1 MLSVNQTNDA
11 AWAAVFGG
19 LIIPTNNN
27 PNVSDTMF
35 VAPTNVYNLVDG
47 PGGINAARTLQ
58 PGGLFHHV
66 GDIFRAPALVT
77 NFLGATNS
85 QFSDEVTE
93 ALPQQILSL
102 LKVGYPQFV
111 IYSWGQSLRPK
122 SLYFGAG
129 PNFNICTNYEI
140 TGEILTRTV
149 CHVVSD
155 PLAANPKLVIDS
167 FNIEPGN

>member
-1 MLSVNQTNDA
+1 
-11 AWAAVFGG
+11 
-19 LIIPTNNN
+19 
-27 PNVSDTMF
+27 MF